1 MAVEL
6 TGGIMA
12 GNAAN
17 LRLFLIGPMG
27 SGKSTVGRHLADLLA
42 CSFID
47 SDAEI
52 ESRAGADIP
61 WIFDVEGEAGFR
73 RRETTVLKD
82 LVEHPAAVI
91 ATGGG
96 TVLAAENREM
106 MARAGVVVFLNVSVA
121 QQLKRTGSGEGRP
134 LLQRGGREETLKQ
147 LMAER
152 EPLYRALADVI
163 ISAGVGNA
171 RRVARQTEAVLR
183 ERRLIPHQDG
193 E

>member
-1 MAVEL
+1 MGDDA
-6 TGGIMA
+6 GG
-12 GNAAN
+12 
-17 LRLFLIGPMG
+17 LRLFLVGPMG
-27 SGKSTVGRHLADLLA
+27 SGKSTVGRHLADLLD
-42 CSFID
+42 CPFID

-82 LVEHPAAVI
+82 LVEQPAAVI

-96 TVLAAENREM
+96 AILATENREL
-106 MARAGVVVFLNVSVA
+106 MAGAGVVVFLNVSVA

-134 LLQRGGREETLKQ
+134 LLQQGDREGTLTK
-147 LMAER
+147 LMVER

-163 ISAGVGNA
+163 ISAGGGNA
-171 RRVARQTEAVLR
+171 RKVARQIEAVLR
-183 ERRLIPHQDG
+183 ERGLIPHHDG

>member
-1 MAVEL
+1 
-6 TGGIMA
+6 MA
-12 GNAAN
+12 GSAAN
-17 LRLFLIGPMG
+17 LRLFLVGPMG
-27 SGKSTVGRHLADLLA
+27 SGKSTVGRHLADLLN

-47 SDAEI
+47 SDVEI

-73 RRETTVLKD
+73 RRETTVLRD
-82 LVEHPAAVI
+82 LVERPAAVI

-96 TVLAAENREM
+96 TILAPENREI
-106 MARAGVVVFLNVSVA
+106 MACAGVVVFLNVPVA

-134 LLQRGGREETLKQ
+134 LLQRGDHEETLNQ

-163 ISAGVGNA
+163 ISAGGGNA
-171 RRVARQTEAVLR
+171 RKVARQIETVLR
-183 ERRLIPHQDG
+183 ERGLIPHQIG

>member
-1 MAVEL
+1 MSDDAE
-6 TGGIMA
+6 G
-12 GNAAN
+12 
-17 LRLFLIGPMG
+17 LRIFLVGPMG
-27 SGKSTVGRHLADLLA
+27 SGKSTVGRHLSDILD
-42 CSFID
+42 CPFID

-61 WIFDVEGEAGFR
+61 WIFDVEGEEGFR

-82 LVEHPAAVI
+82 LVEHPGAVI

-96 TVLAAENREM
+96 VILAAENREM
-106 MARAGVVVFLNVSVA
+106 MARAGVVVFLNVSVE

-134 LLQRGGREETLKQ
+134 LLQQGDREETLKQ

-163 ISAGVGNA
+163 ISAGGGNA
-171 RRVARQTEAVLR
+171 RKVARQIEAVLR
-183 ERRLIPHQDG
+183 ERALIPHHDG